1 MKPVQSLTDIFYFSG
16 QNTPMSDLPASPLK
30 GLNPRQKDAVLSIS
44 NPTLVLAGAGSGKTS
59 VITRKIAYLI
69 QECGYSAKNIA
80 AVTFTNKASKEM
92 KERVGTLLSKKL
104 IRGLTVST
112 FHNLGLNIIRK
123 EIHTLGY
130 KTGFSIFDPE
140 DARSLLKELT
150 LQTGDIDPDLIDFI
164 QHTIS
169 QLKNDMLRP
178 EQVLASADSEQE
190 QMIARVFISYQE
202 ALKAYNAVDFD
213 DLINL
218 PVFLFQDHPDILEK
232 WQKKLR
238 YLLVDEYQDTNISQ
252 YELVKL
258 LVGDRHGLTVVG
270 DDDQS
275 IYAWRGARPENLN
288 QLQKDY
294 PHLQLIKLEQNYRST
309 TTILQAANTLIA
321 NNPHMYEKALWSDIS
336 DGENIRILQCGNDK
350 AESERIVNDIIDH
363 RLRHQTHYKDY
374 AILYRGN
381 HQSRVLEMALQQEGL
396 PYKLSG
402 GTSFFSRTEVKD
414 IMAYLRV
421 LANPADDNSFLRII
435 NTPRRKIGPTTLQAL
450 AHFATAKDTSMFDA
464 LAEPSLESA
473 IPKAGCDQLTSFY
486 DWMQNLMRLSEN
498 NHPIDTIREMVDD
511 IAYEAWL
518 HQNSPSANA
527 AEKRM
532 SNVHFLIEN
541 LKGALEREQE
551 DDEQAGIKEAINR
564 LILRDMLDQQSED
577 EEDDQI
583 TLLTLHASKGLEWPN
598 VYIIGMEEE
607 LLPHR
612 VSIEEDNIE
621 EERRLAYVG
630 ITRARQNLT
639 LSYASK
645 RKQFG
650 EVIDTAHSR
659 FLDEIPLELIAWA
672 GRTELSEEESNQRAQ
687 DTLDGLKN
695 LFEDF

>member
-1 MKPVQSLTDIFYFSG
+1 MS
-16 QNTPMSDLPASPLK
+16 NTPISPLH
-30 GLNPRQKDAVLSIS
+30 GLNPRQKEAVLSIS
-44 NPTLVLAGAGSGKTS
+44 SPTLVLAGAGSGKTS

-92 KERVGTLLSKKL
+92 KERVSALLSKKL

-112 FHNLGLNIIRK
+112 FHNLGLKIIRK

-130 KTGFSIFDPE
+130 KAGFSIFDPE

-164 QHTIS
+164 QHTIG

-178 EQVLASADSEQE
+178 EQALAYADTDQE
-190 QMIARVFISYQE
+190 KMIARVFISYQE

-218 PVFLFQDHPDILEK
+218 PVFLFQDHPDILER

-309 TTILQAANTLIA
+309 TTILQAANALIA

-336 DGENIRILQCGNDK
+336 EGERIRILQCNNDK
-350 AESERIVNDIIDH
+350 TESERVVNDIIDH
-363 RLRHQTHYKDY
+363 RLRHKTHYKDY

-381 HQSRVLEMALQQEGL
+381 HQSRILEMALQQEGL

-435 NTPRRKIGPTTLQAL
+435 NTPRRKIGPSTLQAL
-450 AHFATAKDTSMFDA
+450 AHFATAKNTSMFDA
-464 LAEPSLESA
+464 LADPALA
-473 IPKAGCDQLTSFY
+473 NDIPKVGFEQLTSFY
-486 DWMQNLMRLSEN
+486 EWMQNLFRLCETAN
-498 NHPIDTIREMVDD
+498 PIDTIREMVDD

-551 DDEQAGIKEAINR
+551 EDEDAGIKEAINR
-564 LILRDMLDQQSED
+564 LILRDMLDRQDEED
-577 EEDDQI
+577 EDDQI
-583 TLLTLHASKGLEWPN
+583 TLLTLHASKGLEWLH

-630 ITRARQNLT
+630 ITRARENLT
-639 LSYASK
+639 LTYASK

-650 EVIDTAHSR
+650 EVIDTTHSR
-659 FLDEIPLELIAWA
+659 FLDEIPLELISWA
-672 GRTELSEEESNQRAQ
+672 GRTEFSEEESQQRAQ

>member
-1 MKPVQSLTDIFYFSG
+1 
-16 QNTPMSDLPASPLK
+16 MSHAPILPLE
-30 GLNPRQKDAVLSIS
+30 GLNPRQKEAVLSIS
-44 NPTLVLAGAGSGKTS
+44 KPTLVLAGAGSGKTS

-69 QECGYSAKNIA
+69 QECGFSAKNIA

-92 KERVGTLLSKKL
+92 KERVSALLSKKL
-104 IRGLTVST
+104 VRGLTVST
-112 FHNLGLNIIRK
+112 FHNLGMSIIRK

-130 KTGFSIFDPE
+130 KSGFSIFDTE
-140 DARSLLKELT
+140 DSRSLLKELT

-164 QHTIS
+164 QHSIS

-178 EQVLASADSEQE
+178 EQALACADNDQE
-190 QMIARVFISYQE
+190 KMIARVFISYQE

-218 PVFLFQDHPDILEK
+218 PVFLFQDYPDILEK

-258 LVGDRHGLTVVG
+258 LVGDSHGLTVVG

-294 PHLQLIKLEQNYRST
+294 PHLKLIKLEQNYRST
-309 TTILQAANTLIA
+309 TTILQAANALIA
-321 NNPHMYEKALWSDIS
+321 NNPHMYEKALWSEIS
-336 DGENIRILQCGNDK
+336 EGDNIRILQCGNDK
-350 AESERIVNDIIDH
+350 AESERVVNDIIDH

-381 HQSRVLEMALQQEGL
+381 HQSRILEMALQQEGL

-435 NTPRRKIGPTTLQAL
+435 NTPRRKIGPSTLQAL

-464 LAEPSLESA
+464 LAEPSLENE
-473 IPKAGCDQLTSFY
+473 IPKAGYEQLTSFY
-486 DWMQNLMRLSEN
+486 KWMQNLFRLCETAN
-498 NHPIDTIREMVDD
+498 PIETIREMVDD

-541 LKGALEREQE
+541 LKSALEREQE
-551 DDEQAGIKEAINR
+551 EDEDAGIKEAINR
-564 LILRDMLDQQSED
+564 LILRDMLDRQDEED
-577 EEDDQI
+577 EDDQI

-639 LSYASK
+639 LTYASK

-659 FLDEIPLELIAWA
+659 FLDEIPLELIEWA
-672 GRTELSEEESNQRAQ
+672 GHTELSEEESIQRGQ